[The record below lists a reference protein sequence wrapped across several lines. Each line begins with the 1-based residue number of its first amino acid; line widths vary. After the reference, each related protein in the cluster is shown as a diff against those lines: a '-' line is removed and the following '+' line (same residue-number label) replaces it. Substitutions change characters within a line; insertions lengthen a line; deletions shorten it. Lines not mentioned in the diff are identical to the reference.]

1 MDTLT
6 VLNYLT
12 ESRDEKNKH
21 IEMIIVS
28 GIVPKLVELLSHDD
42 YEVLKQLIFQ
52 MIFITVFVEVV
63 FYQYNMLSLFII
75 T

>member
-6 VLNYLT
+6 VLNFLT

-28 GIVPKLVELLSHDD
+28 GICPKLVGLLSHDD
-42 YEVLKQLIFQ
+42 YEVLKQLIF
-52 MIFITVFVEVV
+52 
-63 FYQYNMLSLFII
+63 SK
-75 T
+75 